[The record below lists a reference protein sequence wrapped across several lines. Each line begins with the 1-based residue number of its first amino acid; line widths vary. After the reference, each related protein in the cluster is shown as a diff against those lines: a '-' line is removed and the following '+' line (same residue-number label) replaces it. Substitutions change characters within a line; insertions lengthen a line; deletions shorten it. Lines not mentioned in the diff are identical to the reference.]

1 MRRGLKMKLGKLR
14 ATLEENGVDA
24 LLITNGHSI
33 RYMTGFTG
41 TAGVAIISK
50 NDAMFITDFRYTE
63 QAASQIKDYRIVQHK
78 KTIIEEIATQ
88 VTDMGINSLGFE
100 KNDVTYS
107 DFELYKQAIQADLV
121 PLSGL
126 VEKIRL
132 IKTDEEISIIKAACR
147 IADEAYEYILTY
159 IKPGMTELDVSN
171 ELEFFM
177 RKKGATSSSFDI
189 IVASGT
195 RSALPH
201 GVATDKVI
209 ENGDFVTLD
218 FGALYNGYISDT
230 TRTLAVGEP
239 SDKLKEIY
247 QVVLDSQLLAL
258 EKVKPGM
265 TGKEADAIARDYIA
279 SKGYGEAF
287 GHSLGHGIG
296 LEVHEGPGLS
306 FRSDIVLEPGMVITI
321 EPGIYLPN
329 IGGVRI
335 EDDALVT
342 ENGLEKLTH
351 STKELLIL
359 S

>member
-1 MRRGLKMKLGKLR
+1 
-14 ATLEENGVDA
+14 
-24 LLITNGHSI
+24 
-33 RYMTGFTG
+33 
-41 TAGVAIISK
+41 
-50 NDAMFITDFRYTE
+50 
-63 QAASQIKDYRIVQHK
+63 
-78 KTIIEEIATQ
+78 
-88 VTDMGINSLGFE
+88 
-100 KNDVTYS
+100 
-107 DFELYKQAIQADLV
+107 
-121 PLSGL
+121 
-126 VEKIRL
+126 
-132 IKTDEEISIIKAACR
+132 
-147 IADEAYEYILTY
+147 
-159 IKPGMTELDVSN
+159 MTELQVSN

-177 RKKGATSSSFDI
+177 RKRGATSSSFDT
-189 IVASGT
+189 IVASGV

-201 GVATDKVI
+201 GVASDKVI
-209 ENGDFVTLD
+209 EVGDFVTLD
-218 FGALYNGYISDT
+218 FGAIYNGYISDT
-230 TRTLAVGEP
+230 TRTVAVGEP
-239 SDKLKEIY
+239 SEQLKEIY

-306 FRSDIVLEPGMVITI
+306 FRSDVVLEPGMVITI

-359 S
+359 T

>member
-1 MRRGLKMKLGKLR
+1 MKLSKLR
-14 ATLEENGVDA
+14 AALEENGVDA
-24 LLITNGHSI
+24 LLITNGHSV

-50 NDAMFITDFRYTE
+50 TDAVFITDFRYTE
-63 QAASQIKDYRIVQHK
+63 QAASQIKDFRIVQHK
-78 KTIIEEIATQ
+78 KTMMEEIATQ

-107 DFELYKQAIQADLV
+107 DYELYKQAIQADLV

-147 IADEAYEYILTY
+147 IADEAYEHIVTY
-159 IKPGMTELDVSN
+159 IKPGMTELEVSN

-177 RKKGATSSSFDI
+177 RKKGATSSSFDT

-209 ENGDFVTLD
+209 EDGDFVTLD

-239 SDKLKEIY
+239 SDQLKEIY
-247 QVVLDSQLLAL
+247 QVVL
-258 EKVKPGM
+258 
-265 TGKEADAIARDYIA
+265 IHNY
-279 SKGYGEAF
+279 
-287 GHSLGHGIG
+287 
-296 LEVHEGPGLS
+296 
-306 FRSDIVLEPGMVITI
+306 
-321 EPGIYLPN
+321 
-329 IGGVRI
+329 
-335 EDDALVT
+335 
-342 ENGLEKLTH
+342 
-351 STKELLIL
+351 
-359 S
+359 